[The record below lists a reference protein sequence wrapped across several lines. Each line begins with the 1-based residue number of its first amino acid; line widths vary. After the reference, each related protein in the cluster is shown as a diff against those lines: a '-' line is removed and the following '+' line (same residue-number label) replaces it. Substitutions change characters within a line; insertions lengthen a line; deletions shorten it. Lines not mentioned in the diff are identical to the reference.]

1 MFGVRYLKAGPTT
14 YVIQY
19 QNGRPVREGPGLSF
33 FFYAPRSVIV
43 QVPLSSV
50 DVPFVFNEVTADFQ
64 DITIQGQLTY
74 RIADPKRL
82 AQLLDFSVAPNGSYL
97 SEDPRKLDDR
107 LVSITQVLASAITH
121 RLRLREVLVAYETI
135 VAEVSQGLRASPSV
149 AMLGIE
155 ILEFAVLS
163 IKPSPETGKALEAE
177 AREALLRQADEAV
190 YSRRNA
196 AVAQERLIKESELN
210 TELAVEEKRRQI
222 REAKMSAD
230 IAVEQQRASL
240 LDQQVENERKDADA
254 KAYALSA
261 VLAPVKTID
270 WRTLMALNAGKTDPR
285 QTIAMA
291 FRDLAEN
298 AQKIGE
304 LNISPDLL
312 SALLDGDTAQAQK
325 KK

>member
-1 MFGVRYLKAGPTT
+1 MLGIRYLKTAPTT
-14 YVIQY
+14 YVIQFAH
-19 QNGRPVREGPGLSF
+19 GKVVREGAGLSF
-33 FFYAPRSVIV
+33 YYFAPRAVIV

-64 DITIQGQLTY
+64 DVTIQGQLTY
-74 RIADPKRL
+74 RVADPKRL
-82 AQLLDFSVAPNGSYL
+82 AQLLDFTVTPSGRYV

-107 LVSITQVLASAITH
+107 LVSLTQVLASAITH
-121 RLRLREVLVAYETI
+121 RTRLRDVLGAYDAIVTEVLA
-135 VAEVSQGLRASPSV
+135 GLKTSPAI

-155 ILEFAVLS
+155 VLGLSVLS
-163 IKPSPETGKALEAE
+163 IKPTPETAKALEAE

-190 YSRRNA
+190 YARRNA

-230 IAVEQQRASL
+230 IAAEQQRATL
-240 LDQQVENERKDADA
+240 VDQRVENDRKDADA

-261 VLAPVKTID
+261 VLAPVKAVD
-270 WRTLMALNAGKTDPR
+270 WRTLTALNAAKTDPR

-304 LNISPDLL
+304 LNISPELL
-312 SALLDGDTAQAQK
+312 AGLFDGAPDK
-325 KK
+325 KR